1 VYALRQYVL
10 SREAQ
15 IDPGDVPDARLW
27 YTAADTRDYLDQI
40 GPRGRCLYAVTLL
53 TLDLLMP
60 VLYGGL
66 LGCLIARLCS
76 AGFGRRW
83 VWVPVG
89 AATADL
95 GENLLLADLA
105 ATFDGGT
112 SRWTW
117 VAACL
122 TAAKWILSAAAVLG
136 LILGALWR
144 AVIRRSM
151 S

>member
-1 VYALRQYVL
+1 VLALRQFVL

-15 IDPGDVPDARLW
+15 VDPGNVPDSRLW
-27 YTAADTRDYLDQI
+27 YTAADTRDYLGQI
-40 GPRGRCLYAVTLL
+40 GPSGRCLYVATLL

-66 LGCLIARLCS
+66 LGYLIASLCS
-76 AGFGRRW
+76 VGFGRRW

-89 AATADL
+89 AATADI
-95 GENLLLADLA
+95 GENILLAYLA
-105 ATFDGGT
+105 ATFDGGA
-112 SRWTW
+112 SRLTP

-122 TAAKWILSAAAVLG
+122 TAAKWVLSAAAVFG

-144 AVIRRSM
+144 GVIRRQIS
-151 S
+151 